1 MTEPR
6 TRTVRHRSSAGW
18 WEIVRATPAPAL
30 RGAIVGLCGY
40 SEHGAPLR
48 RLEVPGLRVVVILSL
63 GPSIDVTSGDGPTE
77 RRTSFVAALHEA
89 PSVTAHDGV
98 QHGLQLD
105 LAPLAARR
113 LLGWPMGE
121 LANRVVDLEDV
132 LEPRASE
139 LVERLHDAPGWTERF
154 TLVEQEVARRLAAAP
169 PASPSVAAVVERLTA
184 TGGRAPV
191 GRLAADLGW
200 SRRHLGARVRDEL
213 GLAPKMLARLVRF
226 QAVTSRLQHE
236 GGARLAEIAQDCGF
250 YDQAHLN
257 RDFRAFA
264 GTTPGA
270 YAARLLPAGA
280 GVAAAALPQAA

>member
-1 MTEPR
+1 
-6 TRTVRHRSSAGW
+6 V
-18 WEIVRATPAPAL
+18 
-30 RGAIVGLCGY
+30 
-40 SEHGAPLR
+40 R

-132 LEPRASE
+132 LGPRTGE